1 LLEAAPISY
10 HQPPPAA
17 SRRGTPSNTYG
28 GRSVPRPAPA
38 AKKRSPLTPLYL
50 LLGLIVVAGAGVLFT
65 QTRKAGKAATQPVP
79 VTLSPA
85 ELQRLPGMSMG
96 RADAPL
102 TILEFADFQC
112 PGCGQWATFME
123 PLIKER
129 LVNTGRARYVFYD
142 FPLNIHPNAFIA
154 SRAGRCANDQG
165 KFWEYHDALFINQAK
180 WSYESDPVPAFVGY
194 AGFTGLDK
202 GRFEECI
209 RSDRFAK
216 EVSESFKLGESL
228 GVGGTPT
235 IFVNNQ
241 RLPNVPGSYAEFAAQ
256 LEKISPGSTGA
267 AAPAGAPA
275 AAPAGAPAAVP
286 AAPAAPR

>member
-1 LLEAAPISY
+1 M
-10 HQPPPAA
+10 
-17 SRRGTPSNTYG
+17 
-28 GRSVPRPAPA
+28 PRPAPA

-50 LLGLIVVAGAGVLFT
+50 LLGLIVIAGAGVLFT
-65 QTRKAGKAATQPVP
+65 QTRKAGKAATQPVA
-79 VTLSPA
+79 VNLSPA
-85 ELQRLPGMSMG
+85 ELQRVPGMSMG

-112 PGCGQWATFME
+112 PGCGSWATFME

-142 FPLNIHPNAFIA
+142 FPLNIHQNGFLA

-165 KFWEYHDALFINQAK
+165 KFWEFHDMVFQNQGK
-180 WSYESDPVPAFVGY
+180 WAFEEDAVPFFVEY
-194 AGFTGLDK
+194 AGKVGADE
-202 GRFEECI
+202 GRFEECL
-209 RSDRFAK
+209 RSERFAK
-216 EVSESFKLGESL
+216 EVSESVKLGESL
-228 GVGGTPT
+228 GVGATPT
-235 IFVNNQ
+235 IFVNGQ
-241 RLPNVPGSYAEFAAQ
+241 RLPDVPGSYSELAAQ

-275 AAPAGAPAAVP
+275 APPAGAPAAVP

>member
-1 LLEAAPISY
+1 M
-10 HQPPPAA
+10 
-17 SRRGTPSNTYG
+17 
-28 GRSVPRPAPA
+28 PRPAPA

-50 LLGLIVVAGAGVLFT
+50 LLGLIVIAGAGVLFT
-65 QTRKAGKAATQPVP
+65 QTRKAGKAANAPVA
-79 VTLSPA
+79 VNISPQ
-85 ELQRLPGMSMG
+85 ELQRLPGMSIG

-112 PGCGQWATFME
+112 PGCREWATFME

-142 FPLNIHPNAFIA
+142 FPLNIHPNGFIA
-154 SRAGRCANDQG
+154 SRAGRCGNEQG
-165 KFWEYHDALFINQAK
+165 KFWEYHDALFLNQAK
-180 WSYESDPVPAFVGY
+180 WSYEKDPVPAFVEY
-194 AGFTGLDK
+194 AGAAGLDAD
-202 GRFEECI
+202 RFEECI

-235 IFVNNQ
+235 IFVNGQ
-241 RLPNVPGSYAEFAAQ
+241 RLANIPGSYSELEAQ

-267 AAPAGAPA
+267 AGAPAGAPA
-275 AAPAGAPAAVP
+275 GAAAPAP